1 MLQFLVLSFLF
12 ASQVASQASIACPVV
27 SKTYSPP
34 QNISSSSIWEKAIAT
49 LNQNLSKLVTQNIS
63 VAIQIH
69 SKDSTDPLFE
79 YYRKSPGHSYGPNGQ
94 KPVDGDTIFRIG
106 SMTKMFTVYALL
118 IECGFTCFEEPITK
132 YVPELRNLKYDNE
145 IDNVNWEEIMI
156 GALAAQISGIGRDC
170 MFNVDF
176 DISILRS
183 LCLFPTS
190 QSRN

>member
-1 MLQFLVLSFLF
+1 MLQSLALSFLF
-12 ASQVASQASIACPVV
+12 ASQVVSQAPKACPIVG
-27 SKTYSPP
+27 KTYSPP
-34 QNISSSSIWEKAIAT
+34 QNILSSSIWEKAVAT
-49 LNQNLSKLVTQNIS
+49 LNQNLSKIVTQNIS

-69 SKDSTDPLFE
+69 SKDNTAPLFE
-79 YYRKSPGHSYGPNGQ
+79 YYRKAPGHRYGPNGQ

-106 SMTKMFTVYALL
+106 SMSKIFTVYALL

-145 IDNVNWEEIMI
+145 IDNVKWEEITI

-170 MFNVDF
+170 MFSVDF
-176 DISILRS
+176 NIWI
-183 LCLFPTS
+183 LCLFPIS